1 MEIINLNAVFN
12 RKNKLNS
19 KGFAL
24 IHIRANYKG
33 KSIYFST
40 NISIKPENW
49 NDKTRKIK
57 SNNSH
62 YVTLNL
68 EIEKLKTELQN
79 LAISIATKQVISL
92 ELLKETFENKN
103 KSIDFIDFVES
114 EINKSNVEYST
125 LNNYKNVLTDLRNF
139 KKTILF
145 NELDYNLI
153 EKFNRYLFENQNNKK
168 NTIAKKMTIIKKF
181 IHLAINK
188 DLLEYAKN
196 PFLKYKVEREESQRK
211 FYNKSEFEKIITFVL
226 PENHVYRELFDI
238 YLFAL
243 YSGLRSSDL
252 KDLKKT
258 DIYINMSGYYIDKQM
273 IKTKKQVQTPIDS
286 IYKAIDIET
295 PKENTPQSIIKRN
308 IEKSKTLNLFNNKL
322 NILTLERLTKII
334 GVKRAGF
341 HAARHT
347 IAMYL
352 LNEKQLGIDA
362 VSNLLGHSDLKS
374 TQVYSRMTLDGLTK
388 RLQMVYNKNE
398 SKKEQTENKKAM

>member
-1 MEIINLNAVFN
+1 
-12 RKNKLNS
+12 
-19 KGFAL
+19 
-24 IHIRANYKG
+24 
-33 KSIYFST
+33 
-40 NISIKPENW
+40 
-49 NDKTRKIK
+49 
-57 SNNSH
+57 
-62 YVTLNL
+62 LNL

-252 KDLKKT
+252 KDLKKA